1 MQKTE
6 SKSRFATRA
15 KYEAPQTVCFQCE
28 TEGGILATSSD
39 PINASTTFGLKGQET
54 ETSGSFWDNQ

>member
-1 MQKTE
+1 MRT
-6 SKSRFATRA
+6 

-28 TEGGILATSSD
+28 TESGILATSSD

-54 ETSGSFWDNQ
+54 ETGSSFWDNQ